1 MMQLE
6 NNNLIIHAGKEID
19 HMSAE
24 RIRREFEECY
34 MTGKVKN
41 VIFDMSDVEFM
52 DSSGARIRIQY
63 SFSVLCP
70 YFSP

>member
-1 MMQLE
+1 MQLE

-41 VIFDMSDVEFM
+41 VYLICLTLNLWT
-52 DSSGARIRIQY
+52 AQA
-63 SFSVLCP
+63 
-70 YFSP
+70 

>member
-1 MMQLE
+1 MQLE

-41 VIFDMSDVEFM
+41 VIFDIIKIINNIKLF
-52 DSSGARIRIQY
+52 
-63 SFSVLCP
+63 
-70 YFSP
+70 